1 MMSNPWISRRV
12 LNYAHRGG
20 ALEAPSSTIYAVEK
34 AIFGGATAIEID
46 VHPTKDGHAVCLHD
60 DSLERTTNG
69 LGNVRDVTLDEIKT
83 LDAAYYF
90 AGNGAEEDHN
100 LKESAYPYRGLAKED
115 ARFRVPTLE
124 EVIDACNDV
133 FINIDIKED
142 MGTEGEF
149 ETKLASLVL
158 DRGLLDQT
166 IFASFLQGPLDRVR
180 TLYPE
185 IHTAASPEEALRFYN
200 DFLADRQRPE
210 TLPLPYVALQ
220 IPASY
225 GGIEYLD
232 SSFVEFAHECGVAV
246 HVWTINERSQ
256 MEHLVEVGVDG
267 IITDRPALCA
277 TTLSELNT
285 SYRP

>member
-1 MMSNPWISRRV
+1 MSNPWISRRV
-12 LNYAHRGG
+12 LSYAHRGG
-20 ALEAPSSTIYAVEK
+20 ALEAPSSTIYAIEK
-34 AIFGGATAIEID
+34 AIYGGATAIEID
-46 VHPTKDGHAVCLHD
+46 VHPTKDVHAVCLHD

-69 LGNVRDVTLDEIKT
+69 LGNVRDLTLEEIKT

-90 AGNGAEEDHN
+90 ANNGAEEDHS
-100 LKESAYPYRGLAKED
+100 LGESEYPYRGLAKED
-115 ARFRVPTLE
+115 GRFRVPTFN
-124 EVIDACNDV
+124 EVVEVCNDV
-133 FINIDIKED
+133 FINVDIKED
-142 MGTEGEF
+142 MGVEAEF
-149 ETKLASLVL
+149 ETKLVSLIL
-158 DRGLLDQT
+158 DKELRDRT

-180 TLYPE
+180 ALNPE
-185 IHTAASPEEALRFYN
+185 IYTAASPEEALRFYN
-200 DFLADRQRPE
+200 DFLADRQRPD

-256 MEHLVEVGVDG
+256 MEHLVDVGVDG

-277 TTLSELNT
+277 ATLSDLGA
-285 SYRP
+285 SFRP